1 MTREPRRSLWLRLAL
16 PALAS
21 SFALMPGVASSQ
33 QAQAPGFSAGLGAR
47 TWFTTG
53 YTTWSFQGSGIDPLS
68 ELRLRGTD
76 SLIGEAN
83 ADLVWKRFVL
93 MTSVG
98 GGAITDGVLIDDDFD
113 RSGHQARSSHT
124 RSSVDDDGVFYFNI
138 DAGWRLVNW
147 GLPGSTL
154 PGYLDVFVGY
164 QRWEETYEAFGI
176 TGTPPTASTGTKVIT
191 QEYTWDSLRVGGR
204 IHIPMSERLA
214 VHTRA
219 VVLPYTRTRLDDVHH
234 LRTDLQQNPSFSSEA
249 DGGLGVQLDFGLLY
263 TVWRGLA
270 VEGGYQFWRI
280 DSGSGD
286 KFTHGVG
293 GTTKDTLNEIV
304 VERGG
309 PYIGLRYRF

>member
-1 MTREPRRSLWLRLAL
+1 MTGQPRQFLWLRLAL
-16 PALAS
+16 PALVV

-33 QAQAPGFSAGLGAR
+33 QARAPEFSVGLGAR

-76 SLIGEAN
+76 SLIGEGN
-83 ADLVWKRFVL
+83 ADLVWKRLVL

-124 RSSVDDDGVFYFNI
+124 RSSVDDEKVFYFNI
-138 DAGWRLVNW
+138 DAGWRAFTW
-147 GLPGSTL
+147 SLPGSTL
-154 PGYLDVFVGY
+154 PGYLDLFVGY
-164 QRWEETYEAFGI
+164 QRWEETYVAFGI

-191 QEYTWDSLRVGGR
+191 QEYTWDSARVGGR
-204 IHIPMSERLA
+204 IHIPMSARLA

-219 VVLPYTRTRLDDVHH
+219 LVLPYTRTRLDDIHH

-249 DGGLGVQLDFGLLY
+249 DGGLGFQLDFGLLY
-263 TVWRGLA
+263 TVWKGLA

-309 PYIGLRYRF
+309 PYVGLRYRF